1 MEDIFELSKFDEY
14 KEDNR
19 REVKAA
25 EGGLPQSLWDTYS
38 SMANTYGGVIICGVR
53 ERQDGTWYTTG
64 MKDASKLKRNF
75 WNQANDQKKVSINL
89 LHESAV
95 STYEVGE
102 DVILVI
108 EVPMADRETKPV
120 YINGDMF
127 RGTFKRTAEGD
138 YHCTAEEEQFG
149 AGLPDR
155 TTLTLP
161 LINKMKDLSEMK
173 QDFLPQSPEKS
184 PEKSPET
191 KANEIDARK
200 EAVLSLIMENPS
212 LSKSKI
218 ARKLG
223 ISDRQVRT
231 VLDYLKAEGKIH
243 YEGASRGGRW
253 VID

>member
-1 MEDIFELSKFDEY
+1 MEDVFELSKFDEY

-25 EGGLPQSLWDTYS
+25 EAI
-38 SMANTYGGVIICGVR
+38 ANCLVNADYFQRWSV
-53 ERQDGTWYTTG
+53 
-64 MKDASKLKRNF
+64 
-75 WNQANDQKKVSINL
+75 
-89 LHESAV
+89 
-95 STYEVGE
+95 
-102 DVILVI
+102 VI
-108 EVPMADRETKPV
+108 ERYPDRIVLSNPGTIIPGKKQMLRGGISEPRNRNLFKMFNLIGIGEHAGSGVPDIFDVWESEGLETPTV
-120 YINGDMF
+120 
-127 RGTFKRTAEGD
+127 
-138 YHCTAEEEQFG
+138 EEQFG

-243 YEGASRGGRW
+243 YEGTSRGGRW